1 MRNLHQE
8 RKGRQGVGGVPRFQV
23 LVKNREAP
31 SLVDGVLLCAESA
44 VRERTY
50 FSALAN
56 VNDAELMQ

>member
-1 MRNLHQE
+1 
-8 RKGRQGVGGVPRFQV
+8 